1 MPAYLSVIEGAI
13 PGQLLPVGEGQR
25 VTLGR
30 SRRSSDYA
38 FEDPLLSR
46 QHCAVQAAEGKARVV
61 DLDSKNG
68 TFVNGRRIGA
78 SLLQTGDE
86 LQLGKVKLRVTL
98 GAPPDPAQL
107 PQTERALP
115 QPLAGYVFRERLE
128 SSFTGELFLAQQDVT
143 GRTVLIKTLAR
154 KQLAD
159 DEASQEALRRFM
171 REVRTGGRLHHPCIT
186 EVYDV
191 HELDDVL
198 YLVCEHVEGWTL
210 SDVLNERKGGL
221 PGPRV
226 LEVMRQVAVALAYA
240 HEQGVVHRDVSPGN
254 VIVRKSDG
262 VAKLQGFRLVKDLAS
277 ESVVTS
283 KGQGLGNMLY
293 VAPEQVQNAQNVT
306 LRADVYGWAA
316 TLYHCI
322 AGVPPVEAK
331 SYADLIRR
339 IFNEEP
345 VPLIQREPTC
355 PPALSDLVSRC
366 LEREPSLRL
375 QTMADVIA
383 GLDPIIAATR
393 S

>member
-1 MPAYLSVIEGAI
+1 MPAYLTVIEGAI
-13 PGQLLPVGEGQR
+13 EGQLLPVGEGQR

-30 SRRSSDYA
+30 SKRSSDYA

-68 TFVNGRRIGA
+68 TFVNGRRVGA
-78 SLLQTGDE
+78 SLLNSGDE
-86 LQLGKVKLRVTL
+86 LQLGKVKLKVSL
-98 GAPPDPAQL
+98 GSPPDPSQLPKTQASL
-107 PQTERALP
+107 PQTLP
-115 QPLAGYVFRERLE
+115 GYILRNRLE
-128 SSFTGELFLAQQDVT
+128 TSFHGELFLAEQDLT
-143 GRTVLIKTLAR
+143 GRMVLVKTLSR

-159 DEASQEALRRFM
+159 DADSKEAVRRFM
-171 REVRTGGRLHHPCIT
+171 REVRTGGRLRHPHIT

-191 HELDDVL
+191 HELEDVL

-210 SDVLNERKGGL
+210 GAVLEERKSGL

-226 LEVMRQVAVALAYA
+226 LEVMRQVADALAYA
-240 HEQGVVHRDVSPGN
+240 HEQGVIHRDVCPNN
-254 VIVRKSDG
+254 VIVRKRDG
-262 VAKLQGFRLVKDLAS
+262 LAKLQGFRLVKDLSS

-283 KGQGLGNMLY
+283 KGQGLGSLLY

-306 LRADVYGWAA
+306 VRADVYGWAA

-339 IFNEEP
+339 VFNEEP
-345 VPLIQREPTC
+345 KPLAEREPST
-355 PPALSDLVSRC
+355 PPALSQLVSRC

-375 QTMADVIA
+375 
-383 GLDPIIAATR
+383 
-393 S
+393 

>member
-13 PGQLLPVGEGQR
+13 PGQLLPVGDGQR

-30 SRRSSDYA
+30 SKRSSDYA

-68 TFVNGRRIGA
+68 TFVNGRRVGA
-78 SLLQTGDE
+78 SLLKTGDE
-86 LQLGKVKLRVTL
+86 LQLGKVKLKVAL

-107 PQTERALP
+107 PKTQGSLP
-115 QPLAGYVFRERLE
+115 QPLPGYVFHNRLE
-128 SSFTGELFLAQQDVT
+128 TSFSGELFLAVQDVT
-143 GRTVLIKTLAR
+143 GRKVLIKTLSK

-159 DEASQEALRRFM
+159 DEESQHALKRFM
-171 REVRTGGRLHHPCIT
+171 REVRTGGKLTHPNVT

-191 HELDDVL
+191 HDVDDVL
-198 YLVCEHVEGWTL
+198 YLVSEHVEGWSL
-210 SDVLNERKGGL
+210 ADVLAERQTGL

-226 LEVMRQVAVALAYA
+226 LEVMRQIALALAYA
-240 HEQGVVHRDVSPGN
+240 HDQGVIHRDVSPSN
-254 VIVRKSDG
+254 VIVRKRDG

-277 ESVVTS
+277 ESVLTS

-293 VAPEQVQNAQNVT
+293 VAPEQVQNAKNVT
-306 LRADVYGWAA
+306 VRADVYGWAA

-339 IFNEEP
+339 VFNDTP
-345 VPLIQREPTC
+345 VPLVQREPTC
-355 PPALSDLVSRC
+355 PQSLSDLVGRC
-366 LEREPSLRL
+366 LEREPSLRV
-375 QTMADVIA
+375 QTMPEVLAQLDAVIA
-383 GLDPIIAATR
+383 GLG
-393 S
+393 